1 MSQLLAQL
9 PGLVAQVPGL
19 PAAGSLVIPLVDNPK
34 ADFSDT
40 PWWLSLIK
48 ALLIFVYL
56 LISTLLVIWFERRV
70 IGRMQQRPGPN
81 RAGPFG
87 LLQTLADGLKSMLK
101 EDVTPAAADKI
112 IFTLAPLI
120 TATMAF
126 VSFAIIPMGNKASMF
141 GHMTPLQLTDFPIAV
156 LLVLAVG
163 SVGVYGIVLAG
174 WSSGST
180 YPLLGG
186 LRSTAQVISYEIAMG
201 LSLVAVFIYSGSMS
215 TSQIVSGQSSLWYM
229 IPAFFS
235 FAVYLVTMVGETNR
249 LPFDLAEGEGEL
261 TGGFHTE
268 YGSMRFAMF
277 FLGEYINMF
286 TVAALATT
294 VFLGGWQA
302 PPLVSLINNNM
313 FSGGWWGIF
322 WFTAKLWTFMFF
334 FVWLRGSLPRVR
346 YDQFMRFGWKF
357 LIPITLLWVVA
368 VAFIRGSQNGWFGGG
383 QVTVPGVNRVIPT
396 ATLFAVGVIAVVALA
411 VSWVWDNRR
420 ADEEARA
427 VTNRVPT
434 EIDPFAG
441 GYPVPPL
448 PGQTLREPIRAS
460 AAAIYTRDGREPD
473 AVPVGVP
480 AGVGAG
486 SATVTGSV
494 TGTASGAGSTAT
506 ITTPKEDGR
515 G

>member
-1 MSQLLAQL
+1 MSMVTSLAVL
-9 PGLVAQVPGL
+9 PELTSAVVPM
-19 PAAGSLVIPLVDNPK
+19 VDNPK
-34 ADFSDT
+34 ADFSTT

-87 LLQTLADGLKSMLK
+87 LLQTLADGMKSMLK
-101 EDVTPAAADKI
+101 EDVTPAAADKV
-112 IFTLAPLI
+112 IFTLAPLLA
-120 TATMAF
+120 ATMAF
-126 VSFAIIPMGNKASMF
+126 VSFAIIPMGDRASMF
-141 GHMTPLQLTDFPIAV
+141 GTMTPLQLADFPVAV
-156 LLVLAVG
+156 LLVLAVA
-163 SVGVYGIVLAG
+163 SVGVYGIILAG

-201 LSLVAVFIYSGSMS
+201 LALVAVFIYSGSMS
-215 TSQIVSGQSSLWYM
+215 TSQIVAGQSTVWYI

-235 FAVYLVTMVGETNR
+235 FAVYVVTMVGETNR

-286 TVAALATT
+286 TVSALATT
-294 VFLGGWQA
+294 MFLGGWQA
-302 PPLVSLINNNM
+302 PPLVSLINDNM
-313 FSGGWWGIF
+313 FSGGWWGLF

-346 YDQFMRFGWKF
+346 YDQFMRFGWKV
-357 LIPITLLWVVA
+357 LIPVTLGWVVL
-368 VAFIRGSQNGWFGGG
+368 VSFIRGAQNGWLGGSV
-383 QVTVPGVNRVIPT
+383 VTIAGRNFPVIIL
-396 ATLFAVGVIAVVALA
+396 AAVGVIAVVALVGSFLYDA
-411 VSWVWDNRR
+411 RKS
-420 ADEEARA
+420 EEEQLVFGAPA
-427 VTNRVPT
+427 PKVV
-434 EIDPFAG
+434 DPFAG

-448 PGQTLREPIRAS
+448 PGQTLKEPR
-460 AAAIYTRDGREPD
+460 RR
-473 AVPVGVP
+473 PV
-480 AGVGAG
+480 AVGAR
-486 SATVTGSV
+486 A
-494 TGTASGAGSTAT
+494 TGTTG
-506 ITTPKEDGR
+506 TTNPHGTVPTDPHTDTEEDDR